1 MQPDHE
7 QRIWDSFKKGEW
19 EAYAQ
24 LYDLYYK
31 RLNNYGYKF
40 TRDVSLIE
48 DSIQDLFVKLWTNKD
63 SLGAPASVRNYM
75 YKALRNTLFRKMKV
89 QARFMAAPTD
99 EYNYTFEVAYD
110 SQMIFEEEERR
121 LQEMIK
127 GVINNLPA
135 RQQEIV
141 YLRFYEGLTYEE
153 IADIMSIHVTSVYK
167 LWYKAMDNLK
177 DSLHHLVCWIFCV
190 FTIVGV
196 EIRVG

>member
-7 QRIWDSFKKGEW
+7 KRIWNSFKKGEW

-24 LYDLYYK
+24 LYDLYYR

-48 DSIQDLFVKLWTNKD
+48 DAIQDLFVKLWTNKD
-63 SLGAPASVRNYM
+63 SLGEPPSVRNYM

-89 QARFMAAPTD
+89 QARFLAAPLD
-99 EYNYTFEVAYD
+99 DYNYTFEVSYD
-110 SQMIFEEEERR
+110 SQMILEEDERR
-121 LQEMIK
+121 LQEIIK
-127 GVINNLPA
+127 GVISNLPA

-141 YLRFYEGLTYEE
+141 YLRFYEGLIYEE
-153 IADIMSIHVTSVYK
+153 IADIMSINVTSVYK

-177 DSLHHLVCWIFCV
+177 DSLHPLFCWMIFCV
-190 FTIVGV
+190 FTITSA
-196 EIRVG
+196 EIRA

>member
-1 MQPDHE
+1 
-7 QRIWDSFKKGEW
+7 
-19 EAYAQ
+19 
-24 LYDLYYK
+24 
-31 RLNNYGYKF
+31 
-40 TRDVSLIE
+40 
-48 DSIQDLFVKLWTNKD
+48 
-63 SLGAPASVRNYM
+63 
-75 YKALRNTLFRKMKV
+75 MKV